1 MVMADP
7 AMAKDTW
14 ILDTLFYTTFDSTK
28 KNAAGIMERYYS
40 AAKFVSVNLFKLK
53 YLMIPIHK

>member
-1 MVMADP
+1 
-7 AMAKDTW
+7 MAKDTW